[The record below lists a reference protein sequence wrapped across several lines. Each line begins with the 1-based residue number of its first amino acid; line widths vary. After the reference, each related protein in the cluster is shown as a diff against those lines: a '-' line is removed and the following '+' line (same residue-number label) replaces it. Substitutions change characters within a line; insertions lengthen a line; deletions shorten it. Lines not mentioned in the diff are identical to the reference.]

1 MSIKDFLSTGVG
13 KLSLVVALCLMAGLY
28 FFGHETG
35 LDSGHAA
42 AAISANTV
50 AEAKYQEGYDA
61 GKEEGHDAGY
71 KEGVQVTR
79 KNYEAKLDAEY
90 SKGYNAGEAKGH
102 AEGYDEGYKA
112 AYAEQADIDTEDQH
126 LAGEAPQSSSGESS
140 PAPAPEPEPE
150 PEPTPAPAE
159 PDATTVAVF
168 VTNTGGKYH
177 RYGCRY
183 LRESK
188 NNISLAEAISRGYEP
203 CSVCDPPVYNP

>member
-1 MSIKDFLSTGVG
+1 MSIKDFFSAGPGRAFVIIA
-13 KLSLVVALCLMAGLY
+13 LVVCAASFYVGRGMGY
-28 FFGHETG
+28 DT
-35 LDSGHAA
+35 GHAVA
-42 AAISANTV
+42 SISANTV
-50 AEAKYQEGYDA
+50 AEANYQEGYDA

-71 KEGVQVTR
+71 KEGVQATR
-79 KNYEAKLDAEY
+79 ENYEAKLEAEY
-90 SKGYNAGEAKGH
+90 SKGYDAGEAKGH

-112 AYAEQADIDTEDQH
+112 AYAEQADIGTEDQYR
-126 LAGEAPQSSSGESS
+126 AGEAPQSSSGESS
-140 PAPAPEPEPE
+140 PAPAPEPESE
-150 PEPTPAPAE
+150 SEPAPAE